1 MKFAEIDLV
10 GVHITPLSVPPP
22 SRRTRAFSAITE
34 ALAQYA
40 VFLTGCA

>member
-1 MKFAEIDLV
+1 MKFAEIDLF
-10 GVHITPLSVPPP
+10 GVYIAPFSVRPP
-22 SRRTRAFSAITE
+22 SRRARVLAITE